1 MGQPGIA
8 KYIVSATPEFE
19 DLEDPETFIS
29 TLTRLNVTDLLPN
42 VTYEFRVQAVAL
54 SLDVKNPSLPSGPE
68 TITTATT
75 GEIPM
80 CNIHTAF
87 GRIFAADQTRQLL
100 VVYLWTTVSR
110 VSISGGLKYP
120 MLQRLH
126 KTPRCGPALCDPGS

>member
-19 DLEDPETFIS
+19 DLEDAETFIS
-29 TLTRLNVTDLLPN
+29 TPTRLNVTDLLPN

-68 TITTATT
+68 TVTTSTT

-80 CNIHTAF
+80 CNIHTAYLQQIKDVSCSVSLHHSQQGINF
-87 GRIFAADQTRQLL
+87 RQ
-100 VVYLWTTVSR
+100 V
-110 VSISGGLKYP
+110 
-120 MLQRLH
+120 
-126 KTPRCGPALCDPGS
+126 GSHP

>member
-19 DLEDPETFIS
+19 DLEDAETFIS

-42 VTYEFRVQAVAL
+42 VMYKFRVQAVAL
-54 SLDVKNPSLPSGPE
+54 SLDVKNPSMPTGPE
-68 TITTATT
+68 TETTATT

-87 GRIFAADQTRQLL
+87 GSRSKTSVEYR
-100 VVYLWTTVSR
+100 TTVSR
-110 VSISGGLKYP
+110 VSISGDGCISP
-120 MLQRLH
+120 PPQ
-126 KTPRCGPALCDPGS
+126 